1 MRIFKGFMKFVAA
14 CICLGVMVGSVLAVL
29 LSLYAVEITANDAE
43 LLDLTNLELAQTS
56 QLLARDHDTGEWVV
70 TEEWHDS
77 NDREWV
83 DLQEI
88 ESNPYLKWAFICV
101 EDKDFYEHSGGL
113 PHLRQ
118 HAGRFH
124 PGPAAHQEH
133 PGRR

>member
-56 QLLARDHDTGEWVV
+56 QLLAKDHDTGEWVV
-70 TEEWHDS
+70 VEEWHDS

-88 ESNPYLKWAFICV
+88 LVYGFEQVYCIVINITVEVCITQFIAIGKADMNPI
-101 EDKDFYEHSGGL
+101 
-113 PHLRQ
+113 P
-118 HAGRFH
+118 
-124 PGPAAHQEH
+124 
-133 PGRR
+133 